1 MVYCGSGTETNEF
14 HTLIFKKID
23 SMVYCGSGTETHNVL
38 MLTVLLKDSM
48 VYCGS
53 GTETTTIIF
62 FILMIKILW
71 STAEAVLRQLTH
83 FASFLIAILWS
94 TAEAVLRQALPRVS
108 QLSKPC
114 TVRAFLHRSGIISP
128 PRFLPSRRTGKRIWI
143 SSKDKSPPLT
153 TSARSPRASTNGVN
167 SRPAGTSSAPSCR
180 CSAPTDNGRE
190 ERSGI

>member
-1 MVYCGSGTETNEF
+1 MIHLQKNYGKFENRLNYTEIVVLESKKRKHSEF
-14 HTLIFKKID
+14 MNK
-23 SMVYCGSGTETHNVL
+23 
-38 MLTVLLKDSM
+38 LK
-48 VYCGS
+48 
-53 GTETTTIIF
+53 
-62 FILMIKILW
+62 
-71 STAEAVLRQLTH
+71 LRM
-83 FASFLIAILWS
+83 ILWS

-128 PRFLPSRRTGKRIWI
+128 PRFRLLRRTGKRIWI

-153 TSARSPRASTNGVN
+153 TPTRSPRASTNGVN

>member
-1 MVYCGSGTETNEF
+1 MIHLRKNNGKFENRLNYTEIVCMGIKTKDHSDFMNE
-14 HTLIFKKID
+14 L
-23 SMVYCGSGTETHNVL
+23 N
-38 MLTVLLKDSM
+38 
-48 VYCGS
+48 
-53 GTETTTIIF
+53 
-62 FILMIKILW
+62 
-71 STAEAVLRQLTH
+71 LRM
-83 FASFLIAILWS
+83 ILWS

-128 PRFLPSRRTGKRIWI
+128 PRFRLLRRTGKRIWI

-153 TSARSPRASTNGVN
+153 TPARSPRASTNGVN

-190 ERSGI
+190 GRSGI

>member
-1 MVYCGSGTETNEF
+1 MVYCGSGTETYEEQQ
-14 HTLIFKKID
+14 TD
-23 SMVYCGSGTETHNVL
+23 ACC
-38 MLTVLLKDSM
+38 D
-48 VYCGS
+48 
-53 GTETTTIIF
+53 
-62 FILMIKILW
+62 KILW
-71 STAEAVLRQLTH
+71 STAEAVLRPINDFSIIKYCL
-83 FASFLIAILWS
+83 ILWS

-128 PRFLPSRRTGKRIWI
+128 PRFRLLRRTGKRIWI

-153 TSARSPRASTNGVN
+153 TPARSPRASTNGVN
-167 SRPAGTSSAPSCR
+167 SRPAGTSSVPSCR

>member
-1 MVYCGSGTETNEF
+1 MIHLRKNYGKFENRLNYTEIVVLESKKRKHSEF
-14 HTLIFKKID
+14 MNK
-23 SMVYCGSGTETHNVL
+23 
-38 MLTVLLKDSM
+38 LK
-48 VYCGS
+48 
-53 GTETTTIIF
+53 
-62 FILMIKILW
+62 
-71 STAEAVLRQLTH
+71 LRM
-83 FASFLIAILWS
+83 ILWS

-108 QLSKPC
+108 QLSTPC